1 MWKEES
7 KIWVLVI
14 KRFIF
19 LLYVKRRKM
28 ERFCEYVEDVDFI
41 LCIKVLVML
50 LLVFE
55 VKLFLIIVLNK
66 VMEW

>member
-19 LLYVKRRKM
+19 LLYVKRRIM

-41 LCIKVLVML
+41 LCIKVVML

-55 VKLFLIIVLNK
+55 VKLFLIIVLK
-66 VMEW
+66 